1 MNNVSKIMKGHYKKV
16 TSKTRDQRP
25 KCNCRKKAECPM
37 EENCLVNGVV
47 YRCDVARP
55 LLEKVYLG
63 LAEREWK
70 SRFYNPKLS
79 FKHKRCSSKTTLLS
93 YITYSGLL

>member
-1 MNNVSKIMKGHYKKV
+1 MNNMSKIMKGHYKKV

-63 LAEREWK
+63 LAERENGRAV
-70 SRFYNPKLS
+70 SITP
-79 FKHKRCSSKTTLLS
+79 S
-93 YITYSGLL
+93 YHLNTRNTPIRQLF